1 MTLLDFARGPGMQW
15 SLIILIVGILWR
27 VVGTL
32 LLSAEKDY
40 SQARQGG
47 TGPGIRAVFRR
58 FWPHP
63 EFVKPTL
70 FHMVGGYT
78 LHIGLFVVIFLF
90 APHILWFADLL
101 GLPVWANLPNNIIM
115 LAGALTAASLVAF
128 VLRRMTHPVMRRISG
143 FDDYASNIVTLLP
156 VVTGMLAFAHTPIAR
171 YETLLALHLL
181 SVELLFVWIPLSK
194 LAHALFFI
202 PSRYQLGAAFGRR
215 GVKV

>member
-1 MTLLDFARGPGMQW
+1 MSLLDFARGPGMHW
-15 SLIILIVGILWR
+15 ALIILLVGIVWR
-27 VVGTL
+27 VLGTL
-32 LLSAEKDY
+32 FLAAEKDY
-40 SQARQGG
+40 SAARQSGVW
-47 TGPGIRAVFRR
+47 PGIRAILRR
-58 FWPHP
+58 FWPHS

-70 FHMVGGYT
+70 FHLVAGYT

-101 GLPVWANLPNNIIM
+101 GLPAWANLPNNLIM

-156 VVTGMLAFAHTPIAR
+156 VVTGLLAFAHTPIAP
-171 YETLLALHLL
+171 YQTLLGLHLL

-202 PSRYQLGAAFGRR
+202 PSRFQLGAALGRR

>member
-15 SLIILIVGILWR
+15 SLIILLVGILWR
-27 VVGTL
+27 VLGTL
-32 LLSAEKDY
+32 LITVEKDY
-40 SQARQGG
+40 STPRQGG
-47 TGPGIRAVFRR
+47 AGPGIRAVFRR
-58 FWPHP
+58 FWPHR

-101 GLPVWANLPNNIIM
+101 GLPQWPNLPNNLIM
-115 LAGALTAASLVAF
+115 LAGTLTAASLVAF
-128 VLRRMTHPVMRRISG
+128 VLRRMTHPVLRRISG

-156 VVTGMLAFAHTPIAR
+156 VVTGMLAFAHTPIAP
-171 YETLLALHLL
+171 YQTLLGLHLL
-181 SVELLFVWIPLSK
+181 SVEWLFVWIPLSK
-194 LAHALFFI
+194 LTHMLWFI
-202 PSRYQLGAAFGRR
+202 PSRYHLGAGLGRR